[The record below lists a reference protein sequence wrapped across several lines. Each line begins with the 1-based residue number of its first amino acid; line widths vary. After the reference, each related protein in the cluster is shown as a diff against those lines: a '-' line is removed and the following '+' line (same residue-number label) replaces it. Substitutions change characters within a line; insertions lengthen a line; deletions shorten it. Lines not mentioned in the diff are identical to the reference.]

1 MFAVIKTGGKQ
12 YKVAQNDILILE
24 RLEGEAGDTISF
36 DNVLMMGSDA
46 DVTIGAPMID
56 GAQVTAELLETR
68 KGKKIIVFKKRRRKD
83 YKSTRGHRQ
92 FETVVRITDILA
104 KGAKPT
110 AKKAAPKKA
119 APKKADPKPAAKK
132 AAPKKPATKPA
143 AKDDLKKI
151 SGVGPVL
158 EKKLNAIGLNT
169 YADIASL
176 TQAQI
181 ADVDEKLSFKGRIE
195 REGWLDQAA
204 KLDADK

>member
-12 YKVAQNDILILE
+12 YKVAKDDVLVLE
-24 RLEGEAGDTISF
+24 RLDGAEGDTVSF
-36 DNVLMMGSDA
+36 GEVLMMGSDA
-46 DVTIGAPMID
+46 DVTIGAPMIE
-56 GAQVTAELLETR
+56 GAQVQAELLETR
-68 KGKKIIVFKKRRRKD
+68 KGKKITVFKMKRRKNYRRTK
-83 YKSTRGHRQ
+83 GHRQ
-92 FETVVRITDILA
+92 METVVRITDILA
-104 KGAKPT
+104 KGAKPA
-110 AKKAAPKKA
+110 AKKPAAKKAAPKKEAAPKKA
-119 APKKADPKPAAKK
+119 APKKAAAKSD
-132 AAPKKPATKPA
+132 

-158 EKKLNAIGLNT
+158 EKKLNALGLNT

-176 TQAQI
+176 TKAQI